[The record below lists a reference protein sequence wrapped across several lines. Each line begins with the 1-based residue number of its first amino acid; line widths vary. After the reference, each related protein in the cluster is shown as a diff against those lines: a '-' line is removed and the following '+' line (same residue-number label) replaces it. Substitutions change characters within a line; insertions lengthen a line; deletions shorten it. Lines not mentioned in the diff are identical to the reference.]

1 MIPAS
6 WESPALGGAPK
17 ACHQRESGRTW
28 LFHARGRRSV
38 RTGQG
43 GHDRSTGHSKAA
55 TARGGNTS
63 GASCRRGG
71 VKRVPA
77 LRALL
82 YPNAVPPPTTA
93 KACLKRQTR
102 TTRLCRRRTET
113 RRLSSC
119 ERQPLDFARGPDP
132 FDSAQGHPE
141 PAERMSLSNGRADG
155 RRRTHSLALVATSK
169 PRFLPVPGE
178 NPFCGGGCVDSAQFP
193 LFSPVRSKGIASGYQ
208 TSARCP
214 CHPGR
219 SGFSPDPR

>member
-1 MIPAS
+1 MVRPAGMIPAS
-6 WESPALGGAPK
+6 WESPPLGGAPK

-38 RTGQG
+38 RTGKG
-43 GHDRSTGHSKAA
+43 GHDRSTGHSKGAIA
-55 TARGGNTS
+55 GGGNTS

-77 LRALL
+77 ALRALL
-82 YPNAVPPPTTA
+82 YPNAVPPPITA
-93 KACLKRQTR
+93 KAFLKRQTR

-169 PRFLPVPGE
+169 PRFLPIPGE
-178 NPFCGGGCVDSAQFP
+178 NPFLRRG
-193 LFSPVRSKGIASGYQ
+193 LR
-208 TSARCP
+208 
-214 CHPGR
+214 
-219 SGFSPDPR
+219 GFSSVSSVFS